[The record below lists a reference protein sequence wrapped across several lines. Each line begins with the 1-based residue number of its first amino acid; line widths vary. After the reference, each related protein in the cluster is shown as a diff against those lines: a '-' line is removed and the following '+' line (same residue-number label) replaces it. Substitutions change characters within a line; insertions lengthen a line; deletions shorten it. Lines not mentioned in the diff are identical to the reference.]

1 VRPTYRRKIG
11 ISGTYYETEVL
22 RIKKKMTNYP
32 TDAGFLAVNI
42 P

>member
-1 VRPTYRRKIG
+1 VRPAPRRKIG
-11 ISGTYYETEVL
+11 ISGIYYEISSTASE
-22 RIKKKMTNYP
+22 KMANYP